1 VATGSARRRARGR
14 PRGRVATSSCAP
26 PPARSVQPKVKT
38 KISSGAKGSAD
49 VPCLADSGDKAGGLV
64 LMGCL
69 SDNFSWT
76 ADLLATPHP
85 PSRSAASI
93 SSSPPPPPP
102 HSVPGRRRPRLSPC
116 LCRPPLIGPRDAT
129 DGRRHPAR
137 QEAARSPGPPPS
149 ASLLRDHVHA
159 RFPAIRHPRKVC
171 VPHPSRILSRSCGCL
186 SDLAIPSRT
195 PIRNRTPAPTTVRK
209 LDSSTRIRT
218 RDRSI

>member
-93 SSSPPPPPP
+93 SSSPPPP
-102 HSVPGRRRPRLSPC
+102 HSVPGSTANVAMSLPSAVDRTSRRDRWKTAPGTTRGGEVTRPSTVGISAPRPR
-116 LCRPPLIGPRDAT
+116 PRALP
-129 DGRRHPAR
+129 RHPAPTKGM
-137 QEAARSPGPPPS
+137 RSPPLANSIPLMRLSVRP
-149 ASLLRDHVHA
+149 RD
-159 RFPAIRHPRKVC
+159 
-171 VPHPSRILSRSCGCL
+171 SE
-186 SDLAIPSRT
+186 SDS
-195 PIRNRTPAPTTVRK
+195 
-209 LDSSTRIRT
+209 DS
-218 RDRSI
+218 